1 MKRQVKMEMRKRAQT
16 IRGLVN
22 LLKDDADY
30 IRVDADDF
38 DLIGLNESIREMKD
52 TIQQVIDN
60 VMELE
65 YSLYLARKDES
76 Q

>member
-52 TIQQVIDN
+52 TVQQVIDN
-60 VMELE
+60 IMELE
-65 YSLYLARKDES
+65 YSVYLAKKDES
-76 Q
+76 R